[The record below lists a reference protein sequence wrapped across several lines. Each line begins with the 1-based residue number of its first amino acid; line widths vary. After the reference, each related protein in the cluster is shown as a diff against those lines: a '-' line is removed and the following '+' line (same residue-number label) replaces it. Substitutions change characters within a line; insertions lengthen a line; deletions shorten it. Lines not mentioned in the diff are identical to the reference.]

1 MKSLITYKNLVLL
14 GLIALLSVA
23 CKPPLSQ
30 SDESEL
36 DQQSD
41 IKVVYAEETVPA
53 SFSAFVPCA
62 NGGEGEIVEF
72 TGAEMSIKYRTQSN
86 GREGYVVSGTFNP
99 ANKWMGVGQTSG
111 ETYQRNQVSNG
122 YFNLNFVELRR
133 AETVETAFHVFG
145 PDEDET
151 PLVYTLNH
159 FRVNSN
165 GEVSVLI
172 EVDRVEC

>member
-1 MKSLITYKNLVLL
+1 MKSHITYKYLAIF

-41 IKVVYAEETVPA
+41 INVVYAEETVPV

-72 TGAEMSIKYRTQSN
+72 TGAEMSIKYRTQSD
-86 GREGYVVSGTFNP
+86 GREGFVVSGTFNP
-99 ANKWMGVGQTSG
+99 ANKWMGIGQTSG

-133 AETVETAFHVFG
+133 AETVETTFNLFG
-145 PDEDET
+145 PDENEA
-151 PLVYTLNH
+151 PLVYILNH
-159 FRVNSN
+159 FHVTTN